1 MAKIVAAHS
10 TTGNLTLTNG
20 YLRVEAVLLRKRYT
34 QVGAAKQREEKW
46 IVDMA
51 LYASKAD
58 SELVDLL
65 TIPLARG
72 SMVLPYD
79 KNKNPV
85 TEAYKDIASLT
96 MPGWVFD
103 TLTNHADIDD

>member
-10 TTGNLTLTNG
+10 TSGNLTLTNG
-20 YLRVEAVLLRKRYT
+20 YLRVEGVYLRKRYI
-34 QVGAAKQREEKW
+34 QVGASKQRDEKW
-46 IVDMA
+46 AVDMA
-51 LYASKAD
+51 LYSSKAD

-72 SMVLPYD
+72 SLLLPYD

-85 TEAYKDIASLT
+85 TEAYKAIDTLT
-96 MPGWVFD
+96 MPGWIFD
-103 TLTNHADIDD
+103 TITDHADADD